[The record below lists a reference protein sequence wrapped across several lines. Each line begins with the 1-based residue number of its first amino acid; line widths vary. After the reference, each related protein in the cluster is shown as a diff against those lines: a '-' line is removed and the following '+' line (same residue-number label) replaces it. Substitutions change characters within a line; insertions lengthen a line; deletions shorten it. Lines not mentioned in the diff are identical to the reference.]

1 MVELPPDEFIAGKA
15 GGEVDRVHVSLRAAS
30 DDLDPDEL
38 TRALGV
44 RPTFAARK
52 GERRLTR
59 GGEAVQRTGV
69 WYIQVPGV
77 AEEWTLEE
85 AIAVLL
91 NRLPSEQ
98 EVWDALAKQHHLDLY
113 CGLHLDE
120 WNRGAELSPEL
131 LLRLAKQHLTLS
143 LDMYFEGIDGAAP

>member
-1 MVELPPDEFIAGKA
+1 MVELPPDEFIVGKA
-15 GGEVDRVHVSLRAAS
+15 GGEVDRVHVFLRAAS
-30 DDLDPDEL
+30 DELDPDEV

-69 WYIQVPGV
+69 WYIQFLGV

-85 AIAVLL
+85 AIAALL
-91 NRLPSEQ
+91 NRLPPEQ
-98 EVWDALAKQHHLDLY
+98 EV
-113 CGLHLDE
+113 
-120 WNRGAELSPEL
+120 
-131 LLRLAKQHLTLS
+131 
-143 LDMYFEGIDGAAP
+143 